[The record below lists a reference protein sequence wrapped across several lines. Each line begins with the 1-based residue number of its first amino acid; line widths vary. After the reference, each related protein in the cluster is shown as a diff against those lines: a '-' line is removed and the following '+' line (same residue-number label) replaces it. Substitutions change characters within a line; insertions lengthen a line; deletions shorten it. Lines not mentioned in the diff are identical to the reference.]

1 MSRYTGPVCRLCR
14 RETAASKTGEKIK
27 LFLKGDR
34 CLSKKCAVERR
45 GTAPGQKTQGKPSRQ
60 KISEYG
66 RQLREKQKMRRY
78 YGVIETQFENY
89 FREAARVPG
98 QTGKTFLQLLERRLD
113 NVVYR
118 LESRDEPRAGAPAGH
133 APPLPRQRPDRQ
145 HSVVHRQAG
154 RRDHDRR
161 ALRSRPRCFKSN
173 CRGAR
178 RTDAH
183 PEWLEFT
190 TTRTLGQG
198 RRAARAASRS
208 IRPSTNNS
216 SSSTTRAKLTTK
228 PPLGVRSSRRS
239 GGSAD
244 NVSGNK
250 G

>member
-78 YGVIETQFENY
+78 YGVIETQFKNY

-98 QTGKTFLQLLERRLD
+98 QTGKTFLQLLELRLD

-118 LESRDEPRAGAPAGH
+118 TNLATSRAQARQLVTHRHFRVNGRIVNIPSYLVKPGDVVTIGERSKSSPLLQSNLEYA
-133 APPLPRQRPDRQ
+133 
-145 HSVVHRQAG
+145 
-154 RRDHDRR
+154 
-161 ALRSRPRCFKSN
+161 K
-173 CRGAR
+173 AR
-178 RTDAH
+178 AH
-183 PEWLEFT
+183 PEWLEYDD
-190 TTRTLGQG
+190 QN
-198 RRAARAASRS
+198 AAIKVNALPSREQ
-208 IRPSTNNS
+208 IDTPVDEQ
-216 SSSTTRAKLTTK
+216 LI
-228 PPLGVRSSRRS
+228 VEYYSR
-239 GGSAD
+239 
-244 NVSGNK
+244 
-250 G
+250 

>member
-14 RETAASKTGEKIK
+14 RETATSKTGEKIK

-78 YGVIETQFENY
+78 YGVLETQFENY

-118 LESRDEPRAGAPAGH
+118 MNLAMSRAQA
-133 APPLPRQRPDRQ
+133 RQLVTHRHFRVNGRICNIPSFLVKPGDVITVGDR
-145 HSVVHRQAG
+145 S
-154 RRDHDRR
+154 
-161 ALRSRPRCFKSN
+161 K
-173 CRGAR
+173 
-178 RTDAH
+178 
-183 PEWLEFT
+183 
-190 TTRTLGQG
+190 
-198 RRAARAASRS
+198 
-208 IRPSTNNS
+208 
-216 SSSTTRAKLTTK
+216 SSTVFQANAEFARNRPHPDWLALDDADLKINVTAL
-228 PPLGVRSSRRS
+228 PSREQIDTPVDEQLIVEYYSR
-239 GGSAD
+239 
-244 NVSGNK
+244 
-250 G
+250 

>member
-118 LESRDEPRAGAPAGH
+118 TESRDEPRAGAPARH
-133 APPLPRQRPDRQ
+133 ASSLPRERPDRQ
-145 HSVVHRQAG
+145 HPVVHGQAG
-154 RRDHDRR
+154 RRR
-161 ALRSRPRCFKSN
+161 
-173 CRGAR
+173 
-178 RTDAH
+178 
-183 PEWLEFT
+183 
-190 TTRTLGQG
+190 
-198 RRAARAASRS
+198 
-208 IRPSTNNS
+208 
-216 SSSTTRAKLTTK
+216 
-228 PPLGVRSSRRS
+228 
-239 GGSAD
+239 
-244 NVSGNK
+244 
-250 G
+250 